1 MKIGPFDT
9 SSPRTTATGE
19 RASARP
25 SGAGDAAA
33 TSESSTQV
41 ALSSTAALLGAGDPS
56 FDTAKVERIA
66 QAIRDGSFRIDAG
79 AIADKLIDNAQEL
92 LARPPK
98 H

>member
-9 SSPRTTATGE
+9 SSTRAAASGE
-19 RASARP
+19 RASTRA
-25 SGAGDAAA
+25 AGSSDAAA
-33 TSESSTQV
+33 SSESSTQV
-41 ALSSTAALLGAGDPS
+41 ALSSTAALLGGGDPS